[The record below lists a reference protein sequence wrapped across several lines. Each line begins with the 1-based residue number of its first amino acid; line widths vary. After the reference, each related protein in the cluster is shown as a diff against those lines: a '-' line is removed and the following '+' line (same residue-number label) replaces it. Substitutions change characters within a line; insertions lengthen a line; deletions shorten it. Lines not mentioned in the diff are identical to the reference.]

1 MTTANPGMTP
11 WEKPRPELVDRFHEA
26 VAGVDGL
33 EVRKMFGYPAGFIGG
48 NMAVCLFGET
58 LIVRLPEEV
67 RRERL
72 EAGWEPFEPMP
83 GRRMREYLGLPESV
97 AADPDERRRW
107 IETSAEHVRTLA
119 PKAPKAPKPR
129 R

>member
-1 MTTANPGMTP
+1 MTP
-11 WEKPRPELVDRFHEA
+11 WEKPKPELVERFHEA

-58 LIVRLPEEV
+58 TIVRLSEAA
-67 RRERL
+67 RQERL
-72 EAGWEPFEPMP
+72 DAGWEQFEPMP
-83 GRRMREYLGLPESV
+83 GRRMREYVGLPEAV
-97 AADPDERRRW
+97 AADPAERRRW
-107 IETSAEHVRTLA
+107 IESAADYVRTL
-119 PKAPKAPKPR
+119 PPKPPKSR